1 MYLYSNYYKRN
12 CGYEHT
18 VVSGHMAKTRRLL
31 SENLNLVDVVIELL
45 DAGYLQA
52 AKSEIDKIIGNKPRL
67 IVLNKS
73 DLADSEI
80 SKQWQYWYKAK
91 GVP

>member
-1 MYLYSNYYKRN
+1 MNAWKRDQGVPFVFCTATITKRN

-18 VVSGHMAKTRRLL
+18 VVSRAYGKTRRLL

-52 AKSEIDKIIGNKPRL
+52 AKIP
-67 IVLNKS
+67 KS
-73 DLADSEI
+73 IKSSGI
-80 SKQWQYWYKAK
+80 SQ
-91 GVP
+91 G